1 MTLADKYNE
10 AMEHLQLTTE
20 TRERILHNV
29 SKSMEAKGRADKA
42 AKLIRFPSWK
52 RWGALAACLAVVVI
66 GAIIWKPG
74 QVTPN
79 NDDPQTMLQAGI
91 EECASAE
98 ELSKAVGFPVED
110 ISDLPITI
118 QEIYY
123 DNYFDSIA
131 QITVQSDNRQIC
143 FRKAVGMEDISGDYN
158 EYSVTKEEDLN
169 GVVLALKGNGNLFSL
184 AVWQDAGYTY
194 SLSMEPPASAEAIK
208 AVVDSIIKQ

>member
-1 MTLADKYNE
+1 MADKYNE
-10 AMEHLQLTTE
+10 AMEHLRLTTE

-29 SKSMEAKGRADKA
+29 SKAMEGKGRADKA

-66 GAIIWKPG
+66 SAIIWKPG

-79 NDDPQTMLQAGI
+79 NDDPQAMLQAGI

-143 FRKAVGMEDISGDYN
+143 FRKAVGMEDISGDYEN
-158 EYSVTKEEDLN
+158 YSVVTEENLS
-169 GVVLALKGNGNLFSL
+169 GVSVTLKGSGEVVSL